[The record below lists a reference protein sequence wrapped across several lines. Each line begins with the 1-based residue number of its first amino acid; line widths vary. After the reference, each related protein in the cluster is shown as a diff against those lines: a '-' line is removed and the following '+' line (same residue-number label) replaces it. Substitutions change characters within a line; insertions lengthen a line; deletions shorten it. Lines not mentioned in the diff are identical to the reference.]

1 SMPSLSNLPS
11 GCAFHPRCDFI
22 NRVDGQ
28 PRPACTQQVPEFV
41 ESGNCR
47 VACHMVAEM
56 LEDRRLK
63 EETS

>member
-1 SMPSLSNLPS
+1 MESPVKP
-11 GCAFHPRCDFI
+11 GRF
-22 NRVDGQ
+22 
-28 PRPACTQQVPEFV
+28 TQQVPDFV

-63 EETS
+63 EETL